1 MMKVLITGGA
11 GYVGSIVAEELLQNG
26 YQVSVLD
33 NLQQGHRAA
42 VLPEAEFIRA
52 NLGDNI
58 TLEKIFRSG
67 KFDAV
72 MHMAAETVIEF
83 SMTDPKRYFRNN
95 IVNGLTLLD
104 TMLKYDIKKLVFSS
118 SAATYGEPTS
128 IPITEDHSQLPV
140 NSYGESKLMFER
152 ILGWYGRAYG
162 LKYVAMRYFNAAGA
176 SDKLGEDHRPETH
189 LIPNV
194 LKAALFPDKNV
205 SIFGEDYPTKDGSC
219 VRDYVH
225 VRDIAQAHILALTN
239 MSHVNGEAFNLGSGQ
254 GYSVKEIVAEAKRIT
269 GKPIQVEMKPR
280 RAGDPAVL
288 LASRER
294 ATRELKWQPKY
305 TDLETIIDS
314 AWEWMLKH
322 PQGYD
327 A

>member
-1 MMKVLITGGA
+1 MKVLITGGA
-11 GYVGSIVAEELLQNG
+11 GYVGSIVTEELLQNG

-33 NLQQGHRAA
+33 NLQQGHRDA
-42 VLPEAEFIRA
+42 VLPEAEFIKADLA
-52 NLGDNI
+52 NNESLD
-58 TLEKIFRSG
+58 KIFRSG

-83 SMTDPKRYFRNN
+83 SMTDPKRYFKNN

-104 TMLKYDIKKLVFSS
+104 TMLKYDVKKLVFSS

-128 IPITEDHSQLPV
+128 IPITENHPQLPV

-152 ILGWYGRAYG
+152 ILEWYGRAYG
-162 LKYVAMRYFNAAGA
+162 LKYIAMRYFNAAGA

-194 LKAALFPDKNV
+194 LKAALFPDKSV

-239 MSHVNGEAFNLGSGQ
+239 MSDVNGEAFNLGSGQ

-269 GKPIQVEMKPR
+269 GKPIRVEMKPR

-294 ATRELKWQPKY
+294 ATKELKWQPKY

-314 AWEWMLKH
+314 AWEWMVKH

-327 A
+327 V

>member
-1 MMKVLITGGA
+1 MKVLVTGGA
-11 GYVGSIVAEELLQNG
+11 GYVGSIVTEELIYSG

-33 NLQQGHRAA
+33 NLQQGHRSA
-42 VLPEAEFIRA
+42 VIPEAEFIQA
-52 NLGDNI
+52 DFGDNLA
-58 TLEKIFRSG
+58 LEKIFRAG

-83 SMTDPKRYFRNN
+83 SMSDPRRYFKNN
-95 IVNGLTLLD
+95 IVNSLVLLD
-104 TMLKYDIKKLVFSS
+104 VMLKYDVKSLVFSS

-128 IPITEDHSQLPV
+128 IPISEENTKTPV

-152 ILGWYGRAYG
+152 ILAWYGRAYG

-176 SDKLGEDHRPETH
+176 SEKLGEDHRPETH

-194 LKAALFPDKNV
+194 LKAALFSDKIV

-219 VRDYVH
+219 IRDYVH
-225 VRDIAQAHILALTN
+225 VRDIAQAHILALKN
-239 MSHVNGEAFNLGSGQ
+239 MNNVAGKAFNLGSGQ
-254 GYSVKEIVAEAKRIT
+254 GYSVKEIVAEARRIT
-269 GKPIQVEMKPR
+269 GKPINVEIKPR
-280 RAGDPAVL
+280 RSGDPAIL
-288 LASRER
+288 LASREH
-294 ATRELKWQPKY
+294 ATKELKWQPKY
-305 TDLETIIDS
+305 TALDIILGS
-314 AWEWMLKH
+314 AWKWMQKH